1 MKVWELKM
9 KLILRSMTKLMLGGQ
24 MDDDA
29 DFVPIGE
36 DSYSSQV
43 VNQERGNN
51 LLILTCSLYYGL
63 LFWVCDF
70 SKWKG
75 SVQDYS
81 LPWARPTKD
90 LLSTTWSH
98 SYRQSSSGL
107 STMWSAL
114 QKYIEFKNVFVS
126 LLGLWC

>member
-1 MKVWELKM
+1 M
-9 KLILRSMTKLMLGGQ
+9 KLILRSMTKLMLDGQ

-63 LFWVCDF
+63 LF
-70 SKWKG
+70 
-75 SVQDYS
+75 
-81 LPWARPTKD
+81 
-90 LLSTTWSH
+90 
-98 SYRQSSSGL
+98 
-107 STMWSAL
+107 
-114 QKYIEFKNVFVS
+114 
-126 LLGLWC
+126 